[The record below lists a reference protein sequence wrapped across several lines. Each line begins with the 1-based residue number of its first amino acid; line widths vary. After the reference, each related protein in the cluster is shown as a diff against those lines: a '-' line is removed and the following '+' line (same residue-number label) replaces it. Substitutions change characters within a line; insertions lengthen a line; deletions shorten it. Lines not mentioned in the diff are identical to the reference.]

1 MVAMA
6 FTENDQPRHED
17 STTTTSAA
25 LSYVKGLPMSHA
37 RSCTVFRQSRALLI
51 AAIALGAGAAGAR
64 AADISTSFTDPGSHT
79 FTVPPGATWVDITA
93 VGAAGGPCG
102 QAHGGSGAS
111 VEATVPVVPGE
122 VLSVGVGSPGPAGC
136 GQSNGAGGA
145 GGGANGG
152 KGGAN
157 GGNGGGG
164 GGASSVTVDQS
175 ASEIH
180 NQPLVIA
187 AGGGGASLTRS
198 GGDAEAAGEAGGQ
211 PGSVT
216 AGGTGGGG
224 NVAGQEFIIGQS
236 GSPGS
241 LGAGGAGGDG
251 YADPGAPGGGGGGG
265 GYYGGGGGGGGAA
278 TPSGGGIVVSGGGG
292 GGGSNYVTPAR
303 TDVGTSVAAFLSP
316 RVTVVYPTPSP
327 TQSVTSLSFPA
338 QTQGT
343 SSGEEVLTL
352 SNNGTPLIVSG
363 ISLAGPAQGDYL
375 IDNRCSEQVD
385 AGHSCQIGVR
395 FVPQQ
400 LGARSAT
407 LTVRSNAPTG
417 LQAVSLLGTGVPP
430 STGPGAA
437 PSQGAGSAPSE
448 GTTPT
453 DPGAPAGQS
462 TTPRPSGTQGANGR
476 IELITCVTVS
486 RKVIAVG
493 TASGSHSR
501 CAQANRSRAM
511 GLCGSR
517 APRCR
522 RPSRVTAG
530 STERAP
536 AWQAPAGPRGS

>member
-37 RSCTVFRQSRALLI
+37 RSCTVFRQSTALLI

-122 VLSVGVGSPGPAGC
+122 VLSVGVGSPGAAGC

-303 TDVGTSVAAFLSP
+303 TDVGTSLADCPLTPRDRGVPHAFANSERNLAQLP
-316 RVTVVYPTPSP
+316 R
-327 TQSVTSLSFPA
+327 A
-338 QTQGT
+338 
-343 SSGEEVLTL
+343 
-352 SNNGTPLIVSG
+352 
-363 ISLAGPAQGDYL
+363 
-375 IDNRCSEQVD
+375 D
-385 AGHSCQIGVR
+385 AGHLER
-395 FVPQQ
+395 
-400 LGARSAT
+400 R
-407 LTVRSNAPTG
+407 
-417 LQAVSLLGTGVPP
+417 
-430 STGPGAA
+430 
-437 PSQGAGSAPSE
+437 GSADTEQQRHAADRLGHLACRPRAGGLPDRQPLQRAGRCGPQLSDRGALRPAATGRE
-448 GTTPT
+448 VRDTDGQEQRTDRTAGGVTLGHGSPT
-453 DPGAPAGQS
+453 ID
-462 TTPRPSGTQGANGR
+462 RP
-476 IELITCVTVS
+476 
-486 RKVIAVG
+486 
-493 TASGSHSR
+493 
-501 CAQANRSRAM
+501 
-511 GLCGSR
+511 GSR
-517 APRCR
+517 AVAGRWVRAVRGHDADRPGCSGRPVHHPPSFGHPRSERTDRADHVCDGEPQGESR
-522 RPSRVTAG
+522 WAPRPDLTAG
-530 STERAP
+530 VHRQIGLER
-536 AWQAPAGPRGS
+536 WDCAGHGLRDAGGRLA